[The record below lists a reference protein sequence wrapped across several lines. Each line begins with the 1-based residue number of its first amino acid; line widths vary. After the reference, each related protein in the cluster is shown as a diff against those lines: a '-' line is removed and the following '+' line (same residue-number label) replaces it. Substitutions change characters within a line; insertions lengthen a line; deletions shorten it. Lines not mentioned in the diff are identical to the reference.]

1 MEFNDPVR
9 ILSNQTLGIHQL
21 GRVVDFSGP
30 MTMVHFDSDGT
41 MGIYYKEELLVIE
54 TTDYDEWLR
63 RVSMTTQGD
72 SNEYSDD
79 R

>member
-9 ILSNQTLGIHQL
+9 ILSSQALGIHQL

-30 MTMVHFDSDGT
+30 MIMVHFDFDGT
-41 MGIYYKEELLVIE
+41 MGIYYKDELLVVE
-54 TTDYDEWLR
+54 VTDYDEWLQQ
-63 RVSMTTQGD
+63 VTMTTQGD
-72 SNEYSDD
+72 SDEYSDD

>member
-1 MEFNDPVR
+1 M
-9 ILSNQTLGIHQL
+9 
-21 GRVVDFSGP
+21 DFIGP
-30 MTMVHFDSDGT
+30 MIMVYFDFDGAK
-41 MGIYYKEELLVIE
+41 GIYYKDELLVVE

-63 RVSMTTQGD
+63 RVNMTPQGD

>member
-9 ILSNQTLGIHQL
+9 ILSSHTHQL
-21 GRVVDFSGP
+21 GRIVDFIGP
-30 MTMVHFDSDGT
+30 MIMVYFDFDGAK
-41 MGIYYKEELLVIE
+41 GIYYKDELLVVE

-63 RVSMTTQGD
+63 RVNMTPQGD